1 MHRAVYLPVV
11 RDQLP
16 ESLALFDFPDPS
28 LVTGERSTT
37 SGPSQALYLMNN
49 PFVIRQ
55 AEAAADRLCDRQ
67 GDDDAGG
74 SRPLI
79 CGSWPG
85 RRPRPRRPGSRLP
98 RQVSHRRRRRENRRR
113 PTEAA
118 WTAFCQ
124 ALYASAEFRYLD

>member
-16 ESLALFDFPDPS
+16 ESLALFDFADPS
-28 LVTGERSTT
+28 LVTGERATT
-37 SGPSQALYLMNN
+37 SGPSQALYLMNS

-55 AEAAADRLCDRQ
+55 AEAAADRLRAVGAKRRSPGQAAYLRFLSRNPTAAETARARDFLARFPEPK
-67 GDDDAGG
+67 AGG
-74 SRPLI
+74 D
-79 CGSWPG
+79 
-85 RRPRPRRPGSRLP
+85 
-98 RQVSHRRRRRENRRR
+98 RER
-113 PTEAA
+113 AA